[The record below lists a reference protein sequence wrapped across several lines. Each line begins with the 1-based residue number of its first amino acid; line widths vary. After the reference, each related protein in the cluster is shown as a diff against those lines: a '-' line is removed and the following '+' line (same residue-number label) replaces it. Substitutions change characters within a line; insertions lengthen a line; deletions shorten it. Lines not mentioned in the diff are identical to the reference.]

1 MESSSNCVIFRNYSS
16 KRYWEMS
23 GPLYTTYMTYDLIDE
38 ENPDAMMIM
47 MAIHGIRDIRGVCK
61 TLIEYTNNP
70 QEDMFLVDI

>member
-1 MESSSNCVIFRNYSS
+1 
-16 KRYWEMS
+16 MS

-38 ENPDAMMIM
+38 DNPDAMMIM
-47 MAIHGIRDIRGVCK
+47 MAIHGIKDIRAVCK